1 MNRIRLGVNSRGLG
15 AELCRY
21 RKDAAMTLEHVAER
35 LGTSASTI
43 CRLETGKREP
53 TLEEVSAILAIVGV
67 VGPER
72 DRLLGLALG
81 RSGGSGMVEYSKTSA
96 QSRSYLYFE
105 SYATVITNFQLML
118 IPGLAQT
125 ADYAHAVVSAIQVDE
140 EDDDI
145 EMRIGKRM
153 SRQKILTRRTPPRL
167 DLILSEHALRAPI
180 GGPKVMGRQLRHL
193 IDLADRDNVSLRVI
207 PREVAVHPG
216 LMGQFVI
223 LDFAKDPTVVFVEA
237 RTTGLFR
244 DDPDEVALYRLTV
257 ERLLAVALD
266 EPSSLGLLRSIAEDF
281 DGG

>member
-1 MNRIRLGVNSRGLG
+1 MNRTRLGVNSRGLG

-105 SYATVITNFQLML
+105 SYATVITDFELML

-125 ADYAHAVVSAIQVDE
+125 ADYAYAVVSAIQVDE
-140 EDDDI
+140 EGDDI

-153 SRQKILTRRTPPRL
+153 SRQKLLVRPTPPQL
-167 DLILSEHALRAPI
+167 NLIITEHALRADV
-180 GGPKVMGRQLRHL
+180 GGPKVMARQLRHL
-193 IDLADRDNVSLRVI
+193 VDLADRDHVSLRVI
-207 PREVAVHPG
+207 PNSVGVHPG
-216 LMGQFVI
+216 YMGQFVI
-223 LDFAKDPTVVFVEA
+223 LEFAKDPTVVFVEA

-244 DDPDEVALYRLTV
+244 DDPEEVTLYRLTV
-257 ERLLAVALD
+257 EKLLEVALD
-266 EPSSLGLLRSIAEDF
+266 EPASAELVRTLAKDF

>member
-1 MNRIRLGVNSRGLG
+1 MNRTRLGVNSRGLG

-81 RSGGSGMVEYSKTSA
+81 RSGGSGMVEYSKSTA

-105 SYATVITNFQLML
+105 SYAAEITNFELML

-125 ADYAHAVVSAIQVDE
+125 ADYAYAVVSAIQVDE
-140 EDDDI
+140 EGDDI

-153 SRQKILTRRTPPRL
+153 SRQKILVRPRPPQL
-167 DLILSEHALRAPI
+167 NLIIAEHALRTGI
-180 GGPKVMGRQLRHL
+180 GGPKVMARQLRHL
-193 IDLADRDNVSLRVI
+193 VDLADRDHVSLRVI
-207 PREVAVHPG
+207 PNSVGAHAG
-216 LMGQFVI
+216 LIGQFVI
-223 LDFAKDPTVVFVEA
+223 LDFAKDPTVVHIEA

-244 DDPDEVALYRLTV
+244 DDPEEVTLYRLTV
-257 ERLLAVALD
+257 EKLLEVALD
-266 EPSSLGLLRSIAEDF
+266 EPASVELVRTLAKDF

>member
-1 MNRIRLGVNSRGLG
+1 MNSRGLG

-21 RKDAAMTLEHVAER
+21 RKDAQLTLEHVAER

-72 DRLLGLALG
+72 DRLLGLAVG
-81 RSGGSGMVEYSKTSA
+81 RSGGSGMVEYTKSTV
-96 QSRSYLYFE
+96 QSQTYLYFE

-140 EDDDI
+140 GDDDI
-145 EMRIGKRM
+145 ETRIGKRM
-153 SRQKILTRRTPPRL
+153 SRQKILTRRTPPQL
-167 DLILSEHALRAPI
+167 NLILCEQALRAPI
-180 GGPKVMGRQLRHL
+180 GGPKVMGRQVRHL

-207 PREVAVHPG
+207 PREVVAHPG
-216 LMGQFVI
+216 LMGQFVVME
-223 LDFAKDPTVVFVEA
+223 FAKDPTVVFVEA

-244 DDPDEVALYRLTV
+244 DDPDEVTLYRLTV
-257 ERLLAVALD
+257 EKLLEVALD
-266 EPSSLGLLRSIAEDF
+266 EPGSVELTRSIATDF